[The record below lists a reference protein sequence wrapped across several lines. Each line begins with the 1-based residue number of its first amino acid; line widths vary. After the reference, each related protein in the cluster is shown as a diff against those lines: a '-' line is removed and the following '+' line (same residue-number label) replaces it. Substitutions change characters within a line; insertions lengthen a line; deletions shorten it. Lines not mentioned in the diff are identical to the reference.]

1 MDKLLHFIVGLS
13 IGVAPMHP
21 VDAFALV
28 VVAAVAKEVYDRKFD
43 KRDAVATVAGGVVM
57 FTLRMEF

>member
-1 MDKLLHFIVGLS
+1 
-13 IGVAPMHP
+13 MHP